1 VANSKPKVSKT
12 SKLVVLGLVV
22 CASREALAVAVEP
35 CASVP
40 ARPKPSVAIEVAAAD
55 EHLVNEVESELGAAL
70 GARGIA
76 LCVGSA
82 ATASLVARV
91 SILME
96 TAGATPVAQ
105 IRIGD
110 EITRKRVERSMEL
123 GLLPPDGWALAIAS
137 SADELLRASWA
148 ELMLRDAPSPPRA
161 APPPIAEAVAASAR
175 RPARR
180 YELSADGGGATGRD
194 RSALTIGARLG
205 YAVAP
210 RVAIFGAATSSF
222 GAERESPHGNVRAD
236 DLGFEAGLAGGLTLL
251 SDRRGLR
258 FEGGLAILRM
268 SFVASPAPG
277 VAALS
282 FADWSVVSL
291 VRARGWIS
299 IGASRISLAGG
310 VSYPVRAARALDGE
324 VVVTSNE
331 GVTALASLGVG
342 WGY

>member
-1 VANSKPKVSKT
+1 VANSKPRVSK
-12 SKLVVLGLVV
+12 LLALGVVVF
-22 CASREALAVAVEP
+22 ASRGGLAIAVEP
-35 CASVP
+35 CASVS

-55 EHLVNEVESELGAAL
+55 EHLVSEVESELGAAL

-82 ATASLVARV
+82 ATSSIVGRV

-148 ELMLRDAPSPPRA
+148 ELMLRDAPSLPRA
-161 APPPIAEAVAASAR
+161 APPPVAEAVAASAR

-180 YELSADGGGATGRD
+180 YEVSADGGGATGRD
-194 RSALTIGARLG
+194 RSTITIGARLG

-210 RVAIFGAATSSF
+210 RVALLGAATSSF
-222 GAERESPHGNVRAD
+222 GAERESPHGTVRAD
-236 DLGFEAGLAGGLTLL
+236 DIGFEAGVAAGLAPL
-251 SDRRGLR
+251 SERRGLR

-277 VAALS
+277 ASALS
-282 FADWSVVSL
+282 FMDWSVVSL
-291 VRARGWIS
+291 FRARGWIS
-299 IGASRISLAGG
+299 IWASRISLAGG
-310 VSYPVRAARALDGE
+310 VSYPVRAARALDGD
-324 VVVTSNE
+324 VIVTSNE
-331 GVTALASLGVG
+331 GVTVLASLGVG